1 MADQKLKVDIIGDA
15 SKLNK
20 ALNTASGK
28 LQSFGS
34 KVSGVGKRLSIGLSL
49 PLGIAG
55 GAAIKMASDFEES
68 MNKVDVAFGQ
78 SSGEVKDFAKT
89 TLSQFGIAQGT
100 ALDMAALF
108 GDMSTSMGLTTGEAA
123 NMSKALVGLAG
134 DLASF
139 KNMNI
144 QEVTTALNGVFTGE
158 TESLKRLGI
167 VMTQV
172 NLQQFAQE
180 KGIQKTLKAMTQA
193 EKVNLRYQF
202 VMSKTTNAQGDFA
215 RTSDG
220 AANQMRI
227 FQESMKELGA
237 NIGAIILP
245 AFIKVVKFG
254 NQLVSTLQNLDPT
267 TKKVVVIFAALAAAA
282 GPLLYL
288 AGTVIPALAAAFAAL
303 TLSSGLIVVAIG
315 AVVAALGATVKHQ
328 ALLSTIKDL
337 NLELEKNELAYK
349 KAKKASDGS
358 TESSLRQYKANQ
370 KLLKT
375 KLDLLKAQ
383 QDAEQ
388 GAIANLLGIES
399 DEYLRLGKEIEKT
412 KNSIKN
418 YDLAINGL
426 ESQTKK
432 TIEETKDLTKSLEE
446 LKKIK
451 LDKFKLEIETKK
463 TSAEFVKEFDE
474 SIGAELSSMDS
485 FSDAF
490 NSNIAE
496 AFDPDSVLVLGESF
510 EELDQQLEGFLENY
524 NTKAKKAAELTQF
537 WGMQIGGILMDSF
550 TALANGGD
558 FFSTLMDGLKKLIIR
573 LAAAAAAALVL
584 FVLTGGAS
592 AGSGG
597 VSKMGSF
604 KTIFSSLAGVP
615 EFANGGIVSGPTL
628 GLMGEY
634 SGIRSNPEVIAPL
647 DKLKGM
653 MGGTGS
659 QNINVGG
666 EFRIQGQDLVVA
678 LQRAEKNRSRLL

>member
-68 MNKVDVAFGQ
+68 MNKVDVAFGK
-78 SSGEVKDFAKT
+78 SSGEVKKFAKT

-123 NMSKALVGLAG
+123 NMSTSLVGLAG

-180 KGIQKTLKAMTQA
+180 KGIKKTIKAMTQA

-254 NQLVSTLQNLDPT
+254 NNLVNFFKNLDGD
-267 TKKVVVIFAALAAAA
+267 TKTLVVTIASLAAVLPLVVTAVGFLSTA
-282 GPLLYL
+282 LGVILGPVGL
-288 AGTVIPALAAAFAAL
+288 TVIAL
-303 TLSSGLIVVAIG
+303 TGLLFYFNEIRNVVNDFVI
-315 AVVAALGATVKHQ
+315 
-328 ALLSTIKDL
+328 D
-337 NLELEKNELAYK
+337 
-349 KAKKASDGS
+349 
-358 TESSLRQYKANQ
+358 
-370 KLLKT
+370 LKT
-375 KLDLLKAQ
+375 GFLNTLVKVQDGFQKFMIRIETAVSLMSAFLKDGF
-383 QDAEQ
+383 DADFDS
-388 GAIANLLGIES
+388 IFES
-399 DEYLRLGKEIEKT
+399 QADQIDEISKNTGKEIEKNLDASKILKQYNDLPPT
-412 KNSIKN
+412 LNVIKDLISDIGKGAGFGVTTTVSQTAVADFSGFGIKN
-418 YDLAINGL
+418 GVFNDPLKPLATSASWATI
-426 ESQTKK
+426 SQNV
-432 TIEETKDLTKSLEE
+432 KDMDQNFQNLEE
-446 LKKIK
+446 NRFQSLKEKANQVG
-451 LDKFKLEIETKK
+451 E
-463 TSAEFVKEFDE
+463 AVA
-474 SIGAELSSMDS
+474 GA
-485 FSDAF
+485 
-490 NSNIAE
+490 
-496 AFDPDSVLVLGESF
+496 
-510 EELDQQLEGFLENY
+510 
-524 NTKAKKAAELTQF
+524 
-537 WGMQIGGILMDSF
+537 
-550 TALANGGD
+550 
-558 FFSTLMDGLKKLIIR
+558 
-573 LAAAAAAALVL
+573 
-584 FVLTGGAS
+584 
-592 AGSGG
+592 
-597 VSKMGSF
+597 
-604 KTIFSSLAGVP
+604 FSSLANNVIGSLGLADDGFQGFIKGLLGTIAQLIAMMLSAAVSQAIMGATASGAATGPAAVITTPAFIATAVGGVLSAFAAIP
-615 EFANGGIVSGPTL
+615 KFANGGIVSGPTL

-634 SGIRSNPEVIAPL
+634 SGAKSNPEVIAPL

>member
-1 MADQKLKVDIIGDA
+1 MADQKLRVDIIGDA
-15 SKLNK
+15 SKLTK
-20 ALNTASGK
+20 SLNTASGK
-28 LQSFGS
+28 LEKFGS
-34 KVSGVGKRLSIGLSL
+34 KVSGVGKRLSLGLTL

-68 MNKVDVAFGQ
+68 VNKVDVAFK
-78 SSGEVKDFAKT
+78 SASKDVKDFAKT

-108 GDMSTSMGLTTGEAA
+108 GDMSTSMGLTTKEAA
-123 NMSKALVGLAG
+123 KMSTSLVGLAG

-144 QEVTTALNGVFTGE
+144 EEVTTALNGVFTGE

-180 KGIQKTLKAMTQA
+180 RGIRKTLKAMTQA
-193 EKVNLRYQF
+193 EKVQLRYQF
-202 VMSKTTNAQGDFA
+202 VMAKTANAQGDFA

-245 AFIKVVKFG
+245 AFVKVVKFG
-254 NQLVSTLQNLDPT
+254 NQIVKTLQKLDPT

-288 AGTVIPALAAAFAAL
+288 AGTVIPALTAAFAAF
-303 TLSSGLIVVAIG
+303 TLSSGLVVVAIG

-328 ALLSTIKDL
+328 SLLSTIKDL
-337 NLELEKNELAYK
+337 NLELEKNEAAYLS
-349 KAKKASDGS
+349 AKKASDGS
-358 TESSLRQYKANQ
+358 TESALQQYKANQ
-370 KLLKT
+370 QLLKT
-375 KLDLLKAQ
+375 KLELLKAQ

-399 DEYLRLGKEIEKT
+399 DEYLRLGKEIEQT
-412 KNSIKN
+412 KKSIDN
-418 YDLAINGL
+418 FETAINGL
-426 ESQTKK
+426 EGQTKK
-432 TIEETKDLTKSLEE
+432 TTKETKN
-446 LKKIK
+446 LKDSISKLREIK
-451 LDKFKLEIETKK
+451 LDNLKLKIELESEGEQFAKD
-463 TSAEFVKEFDE
+463 FDE
-474 SIGAELSSMDS
+474 TIGKELSSMDS

-490 NSNIAE
+490 NKNIAE
-496 AFDPDSVLVLGESF
+496 AFDPDSVLVLDEAF
-510 EELDQQLEGFLENY
+510 VNLDEDLGKFLENY
-524 NTKAKKAAELTQF
+524 NQKTIKAARLTEY
-537 WGMQIGGILMDSF
+537 WAGTVGGLLMDSF
-550 TALANGGD
+550 TSLANGGD
-558 FFSTLMDGLKKLIIR
+558 FFATLIDGLKRLIIK
-573 LAAAAAAALVL
+573 LAAAAAVAAIL
-584 FVLTGGAS
+584 FALTGGAS
-592 AGSGG
+592 AGG
-597 VSKMGSF
+597 
-604 KTIFSSLAGVP
+604 TSSLGTFKEIFTSLSGIP
-615 EFANGGIVSGPTL
+615 KFANGGIVSGPTL
-628 GLMGEY
+628 GIMGEY
-634 SGIRSNPEVIAPL
+634 SGSKSNPEVIAPL

-653 MGGTGS
+653 IGNTGS